1 MHSNQSYNEHEH
13 LKYLQQEVE
22 FLKKQIQNL
31 NSNSD
36 FSTIYEYYINGIQIE
51 KVKGSLQLGQ
61 LISEEI
67 QDSEGVHRFYIGE
80 IKITEIEDSGT
91 VGLGVTEKMSK
102 MDKSVAAD
110 EAVEEIAE
118 IYQKITQLLAIN
130 ELPSFFEKLSSKK
143 AVLAAVSK
151 SMDETWIKSEIF
163 LLFYEKILKLLN
175 DTIHS
180 KFKQSDQN
188 FDSRLYV
195 ALADSIEEKVKTL
208 VVISALL
215 QATLPGYFN
224 KYEFIKIT
232 DLPISKSNVKTI
244 HQILSTIKKNF
255 QLEELPEAFDEL
267 AEEPK
272 LFRSYFHFILAP
284 LVVNKDFT
292 AFFSSMKEYLEEIE
306 PVKKLA
312 MNDLNSEE
320 QAFLFSK
327 LIEFLDVYQKHIV
340 LEYSLLLV

>member
-13 LKYLQQEVE
+13 LKHLQQQIE

-31 NSNSD
+31 SSNSD

-61 LISEEI
+61 LISREI

-91 VGLGVTEKMSK
+91 VGLGVNEKMTK
-102 MDKSVAAD
+102 MDKSVSAD

-118 IYQKITQLLAIN
+118 IYQKITQLLAID

-143 AVLAAVSK
+143 SVLAAVSK
-151 SMDETWIKSEIF
+151 SMEESWKKSGKCP
-163 LLFYEKILKLLN
+163 LFYEKTLKILN

-188 FDSRLYV
+188 LDASLYV
-195 ALADSIEEKVKTL
+195 SLADSIEEKVKTL

-215 QATLPGYFN
+215 QATLPGYFK
-224 KYEFIKIT
+224 KYEIIKIT
-232 DLPISKSNVKTI
+232 DLPISKSNVETI
-244 HQILSTIKKNF
+244 HQILATIKKNF
-255 QLEELPEAFDEL
+255 QLAELPEAFDEL
-267 AEEPK
+267 EEDPK
-272 LFRSYFHFILAP
+272 LFRYYFHFILAP
-284 LVVNKDFT
+284 LVDNKDIT
-292 AFFSSMKEYLEEIE
+292 AFFYSMKEYLEEIE
-306 PVKKLA
+306 PLEKLV

-340 LEYSLLLV
+340 LEYSMLLV